1 MQFVFINSTDSNI
14 TEEQCLLSEVRC
26 YSIYIPQPDYEESL
40 NEEINQSFNDAA
52 KLVCFSFPLTLT
64 KEELLEN
71 NSNTTE
77 EDQYNN
83 VEYKVDSEVYM
94 GDSGYKFEF
103 DDKTNQL
110 KEVNITWLP

>member
-1 MQFVFINSTDSNI
+1 MMLQSSFVFHS
-14 TEEQCLLSEVRC
+14 
-26 YSIYIPQPDYEESL
+26 
-40 NEEINQSFNDAA
+40 
-52 KLVCFSFPLTLT
+52 LTLT